1 MQDDDQVCSKERK
14 EPKIVKTVLY
24 ADLAEIKNIHLSS
37 SIVSSEDKVVYSQL
51 LFKEQLPPQDPM
63 EPTIN
68 DSSNL
73 EQDGTE
79 VDESEFDNG
88 SVKGGIL
95 HNSDNYQDMSNVRG
109 MNKM

>member
-1 MQDDDQVCSKERK
+1 MQDDDQACK

-24 ADLAEIKNIHLSS
+24 ADLAEIKNIHVSS
-37 SIVSSEDKVVYSQL
+37 SFVSSEDRVVYSQL
-51 LFKEQLPPQDPM
+51 SFKEQLPPEDPI

-68 DSSNL
+68 DSTNL

-79 VDESEFDNG
+79 VDESAFDND
-88 SVKGGIL
+88 SVEAEIR

-109 MNKM
+109 MNRI